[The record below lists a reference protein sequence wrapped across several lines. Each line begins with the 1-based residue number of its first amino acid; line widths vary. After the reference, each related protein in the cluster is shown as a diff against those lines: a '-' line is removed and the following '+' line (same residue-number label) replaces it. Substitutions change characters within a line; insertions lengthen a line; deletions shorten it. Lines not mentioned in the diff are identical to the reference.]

1 MVTAKMMIAYLYFE
15 ECDQDNGAVMRMI
28 CQKIRP
34 SKTNKE
40 IEEIASK
47 HPEWMRDYVCCMDE
61 NYPDFFKTRVGS
73 NPRLLFYPKAK
84 ETELFLEIYK

>member
-28 CQKIRP
+28 YNKIRP
-34 SKTNKE
+34 HKTNVE

-47 HPEWMRDYVCCMDE
+47 HPEWMRDYVCCTDE
-61 NYPDFFKTRVGS
+61 DYPDCFKPRVCS
-73 NPRLLFYPKAK
+73 NPKLLFYPKAK
-84 ETELFLEIYK
+84 ETELFLEFYH